1 MTTVY
6 LLHDMMQPIKIGYVG
21 ATDKTLHQRLYYH
34 LHDKQ
39 NFYKALWLNYLKQQG
54 RCPIIHSLGKESAE
68 NNEAVYIHSLRS
80 KGWVLLN
87 LTHNGC
93 SVSDGGKPI
102 ARHDIES
109 IRHALGLPFTHPLPF
124 AA

>member
-6 LLHDMMQPIKIGYVG
+6 LLYDVTQAIKIGYVG
-21 ATDKTLHQRLYYH
+21 ATDKTLAQRLYYH

-54 RCPIIHSLGKESAE
+54 RCPSIRSLGEESIK
-68 NNEAVYIHSLRS
+68 NNEAIHIHALRS

-109 IRHALGLPFTHPLPF
+109 IRHALGLPFTQPLPF